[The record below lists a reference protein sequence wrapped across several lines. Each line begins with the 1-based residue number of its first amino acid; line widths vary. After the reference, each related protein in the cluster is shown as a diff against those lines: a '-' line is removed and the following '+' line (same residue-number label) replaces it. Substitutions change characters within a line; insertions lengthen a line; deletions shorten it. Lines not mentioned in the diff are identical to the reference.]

1 MACFTLDPWLLQ
13 VPSGFYLTDSLIRLD
28 VLMGRCLLL
37 PTTGQTKQDVAGVE
51 AKRIKKLMGSLR
63 HLFRNWSSLLCF
75 TQVLSTKLYPPIW
88 FPMKGVSCSTNVF
101 PMRCCVSCSIHI
113 YIYMYFLF
121 VVSKGNQRKNHFKRK
136 PKGNQRESQTKCFV
150 SCF

>member
-63 HLFRNWSSLLCF
+63 HLFRN
-75 TQVLSTKLYPPIW
+75 
-88 FPMKGVSCSTNVF
+88 
-101 PMRCCVSCSIHI
+101 
-113 YIYMYFLF
+113 
-121 VVSKGNQRKNHFKRK
+121 
-136 PKGNQRESQTKCFV
+136 
-150 SCF
+150 